1 MANLKHLKNRMKS
14 VKSTQKITSAMKL
27 VAAAKL
33 RRAQDN
39 AIQARPYAQR
49 MADITANLA
58 SKSGGQNAPILLAGN
73 GKDQNHLLVVVSAD
87 RGLCGGF
94 NGSIIRATRKEVNA
108 RKSQGKNVKLIMVGR
123 KATDALRREFSDH
136 FILDLEGIQGTKV
149 EFNNAD
155 KIRQTIQQMIESGE
169 VDSCSI
175 LYNKF
180 VSAITQEVTFKKLVP
195 AEIDNAEI
203 EGGIDNAK
211 IESGRGAEKTSGNK
225 ESMAVTEYEPNENQV
240 LNDLLPRALATQ
252 IYAAILE
259 SSASELAAR
268 MTAMDN
274 ATRNAG
280 DLLDRLTMQ
289 YNRTRQAAITT
300 ELIEIISGAEA
311 L

>member
-33 RRAQDN
+33 RRAQEN
-39 AIQARPYAQR
+39 AIQARPYSQR

-58 SKSGGQNAPILLAGN
+58 SKNSGQNAPILLAGN
-73 GKDQNHLLVVVSAD
+73 GKDQNHLLVIVSAD

-94 NGSIIRATRKEVNA
+94 NGSIIRAARKEINN

-169 VDSCSI
+169 IDSCSI
-175 LYNKF
+175 LFNKF
-180 VSAITQEVTFKKLVP
+180 ISAITQDVTFKKLVP

-203 EGGIDNAK
+203 EGEQG
-211 IESGRGAEKTSGNK
+211 SGKTSGSK